1 MGHASGLGF
10 EEAPMFDLIMW
21 GKISP
26 SFVAVA
32 AAGVCAMWGYGPV
45 WFGCGFLKAAVKN
58 LLWKNNCGKSDV
70 IKM

>member
-1 MGHASGLGF
+1 MGRALGLGF

-32 AAGVCAMWGYGPV
+32 AAGVCVMWDYNCCCCTAG
-45 WFGCGFLKAAVKN
+45 AVHVASAT
-58 LLWKNNCGKSDV
+58 CV
-70 IKM
+70 